1 MLSSPDS
8 ARHGRSLR
16 LPGVCRPCSRESA
29 VSVTRLVA
37 VVAVTAIATLAP
49 AIAAAANTPPNP
61 YSATGS
67 SWVDVPVGQR
77 VYLENFGS
85 DFDDYSIY
93 SVAAGVTCTY
103 NGITATGPFLTAR
116 ELSDAECV
124 DAGSA
129 PYDPIDTSTRLGST
143 AFGFPINF
151 FGTTYTTAY
160 PNTNGGISFDN
171 PDTNYDQTLASL
183 ASDSQSSAMYP
194 LGADLYYA
202 QAESN
207 LWVGQTTI
215 DGSAAVVFSWEKFH
229 NCCNSGATAEDMSF
243 QLVII
248 DAGGGDFN
256 AWFNYESFV
265 SFDQGYNA
273 PVVLVDLR
281 SGVTVGS
288 NILVAKDVTNVPT
301 ATCIEID
308 SEELGTATDSGFIS
322 DADDGY
328 LTVVDAAA
336 RTVAVWSDD
345 LCTVP
350 VNVSLLQDEGTDLVA
365 YVQLEDDATSYSA
378 ISVGWSTYR
387 STGAIDATELFFNV
401 DASLLADGLPGQL
414 ITRTLNTTQGGR
426 FVIGQRGGGTVTD
439 PSALGITPA
448 APTLAATGV
457 DVGPLIAVSGALL
470 AAGGLI
476 IVVRR
481 RRSA

>member
-1 MLSSPDS
+1 M
-8 ARHGRSLR
+8 
-16 LPGVCRPCSRESA
+16 SA
-29 VSVTRLVA
+29 VRLVTI
-37 VVAVTAIATLAP
+37 VTIA
-49 AIAAAANTPPNP
+49 AIAALVPATAASANTAPNP
-61 YSATGS
+61 YTPIGS

-77 VYLENFGS
+77 VYLENFGQ
-85 DFDDYSIY
+85 DFDDYNIY
-93 SVAAGVTCTY
+93 SVAAGITCTA
-103 NGITATGPFLTAR
+103 NGVIATGPFMTAV
-116 ELSDAECV
+116 ELSDTECV

-151 FGTTYTTAY
+151 FGTTYPSAY
-160 PNTNGGISFDN
+160 PNTNGGIYFDS
-171 PDTNYDQTLASL
+171 PDSSYDQTLASL
-183 ASDSQSSAMYP
+183 ASDSQSSAMFP

-207 LWVGQTTI
+207 FWVGQTTI
-215 DGSAAVVFSWEKFH
+215 DGSAAVVFAWEKFH
-229 NCCNSGATAEDMSF
+229 NCCNSGVTSEDMSF

-265 SFDQGYNA
+265 GFNQGYNA

-288 NILVAKDVTNVPT
+288 NILVAKDVTNLPA

-308 SEELGTATDSGFIS
+308 SEELGSATDSAFVN
-322 DADDGY
+322 DTDDGY
-328 LTVVDAAA
+328 LSVVDAAA

-350 VNVSLLQDEGTDLVA
+350 IPVSVLQDEGADLVA

-401 DASLLADGLPGQL
+401 DADLLANGLPGQL

-457 DVGPLIAVSGALL
+457 EIGALVAISGALL
-470 AAGGLI
+470 VLGAVMI
-476 IVVRR
+476 VRR